1 MDCLA
6 KGEFGNGRQNKAL
19 RVGGALRILGR
30 SYSSTHCR
38 LLDPSTYDDIAG
50 TRANQ
55 ICGFRV
61 RRCLS
66 NTGPRERLGV
76 HHRIS
81 RTLTTSPF
89 SFLSKQTAKM
99 LLSFLDVQLVQTGL
113 GLRSGKRGHPHPA
126 EQLHFSQSTVLLAF
140 TKRSRTSISSSSK
153 VLGNLPTYL
162 CFRKIL
168 NPSISVTYSKHT
180 IISSEASSTVL
191 TTLTSHSSLSLS
203 C

>member
-1 MDCLA
+1 MRLRVDCLA

-99 LLSFLDVQLVQTGL
+99 LLSFLDVQLAQTGL

-126 EQLHFSQSTVLLAF
+126 EQLHFPVPPFCWLSQSVPVPRYPHRPTECLAEDAYFACRLSVLL
-140 TKRSRTSISSSSK
+140 S
-153 VLGNLPTYL
+153 
-162 CFRKIL
+162 
-168 NPSISVTYSKHT
+168 
-180 IISSEASSTVL
+180 
-191 TTLTSHSSLSLS
+191 
-203 C
+203 